1 MTHRIMKSVKIYV
14 SEIIFNI
21 AKHALKA
28 KKIKIAMVYTYYKV
42 KE

>member
-21 AKHALKA
+21 EKHVLKA
-28 KKIKIAMVYTYYKV
+28 KKIKIAIVYTYYKV